1 MAPRYHLN
9 ISKHCFF
16 CCFTC
21 YFYRASAYGKI
32 MLRRRVLRQ
41 IASSWRSENEIGDDV
56 SQNGLKFACC
66 MEFSLF
72 DLLDSKCIC
81 TYVAQFLSWWQS
93 WFNML
98 KQDWMNWHSSLV
110 KLRQLWS
117 FMIMYDHLWSS
128 SMIIYDHLCSFM
140 IIHDPNMS

>member
-9 ISKHCFF
+9 RSKHCFF
-16 CCFTC
+16 FA
-21 YFYRASAYGKI
+21 ASPATSTELLH
-32 MLRRRVLRQ
+32 MARSQQLLLRRRVLRQ

-93 WFNML
+93 WFNVL
-98 KQDWMNWHSSLV
+98 NWHSSLV